1 LNRLRYAA
9 VILRCERAASISAF
23 TRVFNALWLHASL
36 EGWRLLIMNSSDVAA
51 PRPSPFEARPA
62 EEAGRAPQGDGESE
76 TTAAIAICLLILLSA
91 LPSAALAQGAGG
103 FYRGKTVTLLIG
115 VNVGGSYDR
124 DARLIARHLG
134 AHIPGNPTVVPQN
147 MIGGGGI
154 AMANHMQTVAVKD
167 GTVIGMMPNTLP
179 MNEMSGMAGVRYDI
193 GKFRWIGSMMPP
205 AHSAM
210 VSWHTTGVRSIDD
223 ARRRTITAGAS
234 PKGSFVYT
242 MPALLNEYLGTKFK
256 IVAGYQGIASVY
268 LAMERGEVESQGV
281 TWGEFRIA
289 RPQLVKDRKI
299 NVLVQSTPKSP
310 DLMDVPT
317 LDELAQS
324 DDDRGIIGFLLSGDR
339 LGRPLAAPPGTPD
352 DRVKVLR
359 AAFDA
364 TMKDEGFLKEVEAS
378 RAEFGPIS
386 GEALEAGVAGI
397 LKTPPQWVDRARKI
411 LE

>member
-1 LNRLRYAA
+1 MVAHGAA
-9 VILRCERAASISAF
+9 
-23 TRVFNALWLHASL
+23 
-36 EGWRLLIMNSSDVAA
+36 M
-51 PRPSPFEARPA
+51 
-62 EEAGRAPQGDGESE
+62 
-76 TTAAIAICLLILLSA
+76 
-91 LPSAALAQGAGG
+91 AQGAGD
-103 FYRGKTVTLLIG
+103 FYRGKTVSLLIG

-134 AHIPGNPTVVPQN
+134 AHLPGNPTIVPQN

-154 AMANHMQTVAVKD
+154 AMANYMQTVAAKD

-179 MNEMSGMAGVRYDI
+179 MNEMSGMVGVRYDI

-210 VSWHTTGVRSIDD
+210 VSWHASGVRTIED

-299 NVLVQSTPKSP
+299 NVLVQSAPKSA
-310 DLMDVPT
+310 DLMEVPT
-317 LDELAQS
+317 LDELAKS
-324 DDDRGIIGFLLSGDR
+324 DDDRGPMRFLLSGDR
-339 LGRPLAAPPGTPD
+339 LGRPLAAPPGAPD
-352 DRVKVLR
+352 DRLKVLR

-364 TMKDEGFLKEVEAS
+364 TMKDESFLKEVEAS

-386 GEALEAGVAGI
+386 GEALEAAVASI